1 MAVQLATPVSETQA
15 AEYLAETLLKR
26 SQSIIQQNLIKL
38 EKIRNRLGSAS
49 TSDETYKSLMSK
61 NKKLRRNIG
70 ALVVSDPKASEAM
83 ILEMGSK
90 LLDDSS
96 ENASEAIVRFIG
108 NRDNRLFKFK
118 AGKGVGHHPT
128 ALGILRDALAGETLI
143 TGTKG
148 GVPFNVAQ
156 ELKKLAK
163 RDGINLGEELVAYL
177 DPAAHAAIPKNIKG
191 LLKKKNVTKKDVE
204 LLQALY
210 RRSAHAR
217 IFGGTTGIPVLK
229 NLITPDMTA
238 DQIYKAAKPYL
249 ELSQAGTRQGLLLNK
264 LLYEAD
270 WNNPKELLKLLNETP
285 LPSSDAILNDIISGL
300 QANNIKVP
308 NTVLGAFTDKKN
320 VPKELLSQLESL
332 PKYKVS
338 AGGLFTPNEELVD
351 VRNISPDLDRNLRTP
366 FAFDGGA
373 AVGVL
378 DHPGL
383 FSGVLTDF
391 MNADKGIS
399 NVTNKI
405 SSKYNKWILTGG
417 PQRQL
422 SNLARDQYLN
432 VPLTYAFS
440 PEFQENIKQGN
451 YGAAGTQ
458 LAVDEAIGR
467 TTWEVG
473 KRVWGSA
480 YAAAPTATTIGSV
493 GLLTGAVGWFQ
504 NMADQKVR
512 DKIDPFFTGAFSTGM
527 SFIGGS
533 QLRF

>member
-1 MAVQLATPVSETQA
+1 
-15 AEYLAETLLKR
+15 
-26 SQSIIQQNLIKL
+26 
-38 EKIRNRLGSAS
+38 
-49 TSDETYKSLMSK
+49 MSK

-118 AGKGVGHHPT
+118 ASKGVGHHPT

-238 DQIYKAAKPYL
+238 EQMYKAAKPYL

-270 WNNPKELLKLLNETP
+270 WSNADELLELINKTP
-285 LPSSDAILNDIISGL
+285 LPSSDAILNDIIKGL
-300 QANNIKVP
+300 QDNNIKVP
-308 NTVLGAFTDKKN
+308 NPVLAAFTDKKN
-320 VPKELLSQLESL
+320 VPKELLKQLESL
-332 PKYKVS
+332 PKYKAS
-338 AGGLFTPNEELVD
+338 AGGIFTPNQELVD

-373 AVGVL
+373 AVGAL
-378 DHPGL
+378 DSPGL
-383 FSGVLTDF
+383 FKSVITDI
-391 MNADKGIS
+391 MKADDKIS
-399 NVTNKI
+399 NVTKNIFQAEKI
-405 SSKYNKWILTGG
+405 FSLKGGYDRIARTMGRDFGLT
-417 PQRQL
+417 
-422 SNLARDQYLN
+422 
-432 VPLTYAFS
+432 VPFMFLDKGFREDIS
-440 PEFQENIKQGN
+440 QGN
-451 YGAAGTQ
+451 YGSALEKTTKEYIKG
-458 LAVDEAIGR
+458 EAIGR
-467 TTWEVG
+467 T
-473 KRVWGSA
+473 A
-480 YAAAPTATTIGSV
+480 QIGW
-493 GLLTGAVGWFQ
+493 GLLPEAVRNVVTTGVGTTLQF
-504 NMADQKVR
+504 AK
-512 DKIDPFFTGAFSTGM
+512 KASPYALTM
-527 SFIGGS
+527 SLGGS
-533 QLRF
+533 SYRPQPRWQETGFPSEEVYNTAIEELTAEKNVMHASYHTTSYERYLERKNKMNKEEDEI